1 MPRPPFRPISELF
14 ARLFLGL
21 FLLPCALTALG
32 LPAVASAADEVIRH
46 SSKGSYEDV
55 KDAVVMAIE
64 AKGLVVDRV
73 AHVGDML
80 ARTAKD
86 VGATRRL
93 YGKAEVL
100 EFCSARIS
108 REMMEADPH
117 QIAICPYTIAVYTLP
132 GETGVVYVSYRAPP
146 RAKGMDNVHKLL
158 YEIVREA
165 LR

>member
-1 MPRPPFRPISELF
+1 MPRF
-14 ARLFLGL
+14 A
-21 FLLPCALTALG
+21 FLLLLFQSALALSGLSTAT
-32 LPAVASAADEVIRH
+32 SAADEVVRH
-46 SSKGSYEDV
+46 AAKGTYEEV
-55 KDAVVMAIE
+55 RDAVVMAIE
-64 AKGLVVDRV
+64 GKGLIVDRV

-86 VGATRRL
+86 VGASRKL

-132 GETGVVYVSYRAPP
+132 GEAGVVYVSYRRPP
-146 RAKGMDNVHKLL
+146 RSKGMENVHTLL
-158 YEIVREA
+158 DQIVSEA
-165 LR
+165 LK

>member
-1 MPRPPFRPISELF
+1 
-14 ARLFLGL
+14 
-21 FLLPCALTALG
+21 LLPSALAALG
-32 LPAVASAADEVIRH
+32 PTAVASAADEVIRH
-46 SSKGSYEDV
+46 SAKGSYEDV
-55 KDAVVMAIE
+55 KDAVVTAIE
-64 AKGLVVDRV
+64 GKGLVVDRV
-73 AHVGDML
+73 AHVGEML

-132 GETGVVYVSYRAPP
+132 GEAGVVYVSYRAPP
-146 RAKGMDNVHKLL
+146 RAKGMDNVHELL
-158 YEIVREA
+158 QEIVREA